1 VTDDYKG
8 RIFGKSVLDARFRSF
23 YGTDLFLGE
32 LLAADDA
39 ERGRRHLFRVIDVT
53 YGSDSTDPN
62 WAERAAGAYMAG
74 DVTDTPYSIHDPEQ
88 RLYKVAECAPLGYVD
103 AAGEFRKPKSL
114 PTQFARVTAPTAEDF
129 AFLGGR
135 MGDLRVGLLRSGEDT
150 IDLEV
155 GIHGA
160 TLASHVG
167 VFATTGM
174 GKSNLMKVL
183 AGTILEAQGRYA
195 VLLFDPHGE
204 YLDGGGGTRRGLRD
218 HPWAAERLKVY
229 ATRPGLGAQA
239 TALRLTLGEI
249 TLGDLQTAYDWS
261 PAQIDA
267 MYRLA
272 RLYRDDWMPAVA
284 DEAED
289 PEELAKQVGAAT
301 STIQVIRR
309 RAQRILELPCISRDT
324 SQASLSERIVAE
336 LSDGYSVLVETS
348 GLSDVEEVLVASVIT
363 RRLLD
368 ANAEAYLEDRDRFAT
383 LPPTIVALEEAQ
395 RVLSRAKRSDENV
408 FPRTAREGRKFKV
421 GLCAVSQQPK
431 LLDDELLSQFNTF
444 FILGLADE
452 KDRNILRGSSKQDIK
467 DLGPEIQ
474 TLMPGEAIVTSLE
487 APFALPA
494 RMYLY
499 EDYLKSVKGPAPLPD
514 RPAEASKGF
523 AE

>member
-1 VTDDYKG
+1 MNEYRG
-8 RIFGKSVLDARFRSF
+8 RIFGRSVLDARFRAF
-23 YGTDLFLGE
+23 HGTDLFLGE
-32 LLAADDA
+32 LLVADDP
-39 ERGRRHLFRVIDVT
+39 ERARRYLFRVIDVT

-62 WAERAAGAYMAG
+62 WAERTAGAYMAG
-74 DVTDTPYSIHDPEQ
+74 DVAGTPYSIHDPEQ
-88 RLYKVAECAPLGYVD
+88 RLYKVATCAPLGYVD

-114 PTQFARVTAPTAEDF
+114 PAQFARVTAPTAEDL
-129 AFLGGR
+129 AFLRGR
-135 MGDLRVGLLRSGEDT
+135 MGDLRIGLLRSGEDT

-155 GIHGA
+155 GIAGA

-183 AGTILEAQGRYA
+183 TGTVLESQGRYA

-204 YLDGGGGTRRGLRD
+204 YVDGGGGTRRGLRD
-218 HPWAAERLKVY
+218 HPWAADRLKVY
-229 ATRPGLGAQA
+229 ATRPGLGASA

-261 PAQIDA
+261 PAQLDA
-267 MYRLA
+267 IHRLA
-272 RLYRDDWMPAVA
+272 RLHREDWLPTVA

-301 STIQVIRR
+301 ATIQVIRR
-309 RAQRILELPCISRDT
+309 RAQRILELPCISRDP
-324 SQASLSERIVAE
+324 SHASLSQRIVAE
-336 LSDGYSVLVETS
+336 LAEGFSVLVETS
-348 GLSDVEEVLVASVIT
+348 GLSDMEEVLVASVIT
-363 RRLLD
+363 RRLLES
-368 ANAEAYLEDRDRFAT
+368 NVEAYLEDRDRFAT
-383 LPPTIVALEEAQ
+383 LPPTVIALEEAQ

-408 FPRTAREGRKFKV
+408 FPRLAREGRKFRI

-431 LLDDELLSQFNTF
+431 LIDDELLSQFNTF
-444 FILGLADE
+444 FVLGLADE

-474 TLMPGEAIVTSLE
+474 TLMPGEAIATNLE

-494 RMYLY
+494 RVYLY
-499 EDYLKSVKGPAPLPD
+499 EEYLKSVSGPAPLPD
-514 RPAEASKGF
+514 RPAGASAGF
-523 AE
+523 TE